1 MTGKSQNGWAAL
13 VADSKLLHRWR
24 IPTNNGVR
32 ELTLRNGS
40 AGFLLC
46 HFALYLAEKI
56 EPITGGQLDDWGYAY
71 RPIRGDDDLSNH
83 ASGTA
88 VDLNALQ
95 HPLGVEG
102 TWTKAQEATMRRRL
116 EAYRGCI
123 RAGFDYSG
131 RVDPMHF
138 EINRPLSAC
147 EERADSLMTTTRGRR
162 LLEANPGQR
171 AVILS
176 RKEAA

>member
-1 MTGKSQNGWAAL
+1 MAKTQNGWTAL
-13 VADSKLLHRWR
+13 VEDSALLHIWE
-24 IPTNNGVR
+24 IPTRSGVR
-32 ELTLRNGS
+32 RLKLRNGS
-40 AGFLLC
+40 AGFILC
-46 HFALYLAEKI
+46 HFAYWLSDKV
-56 EPITGGQLDDWGYAY
+56 EPIATGQLDDWGYAY

-102 TWTKAQEATMRRRL
+102 TWTKDEKAAMRRRL
-116 EAYRGCI
+116 EVYRGCI
-123 RAGFDYSG
+123 RAGFDYRG

-138 EINRPLSAC
+138 EINRNMTAC
-147 EERADSLMTTTRGRR
+147 ENVARSLMTTTRGRK
-162 LLEANPGQR
+162 LLEENLGQR

-176 RKEAA
+176 

>member
-1 MTGKSQNGWAAL
+1 MTNNSQNGWPAL

-24 IPTNNGVR
+24 IPTKAGVR

-46 HFALYLAEKI
+46 HFALFLADKV
-56 EPITGGQLDDWGYAY
+56 EPIATGQLDDWGYAY

-83 ASGTA
+83 ASATA
-88 VDLNALQ
+88 VDLNALK
-95 HPLGVEG
+95 HPLGVED
-102 TWTKAQEATMRRRL
+102 TWTDKQESLMRRRL
-116 EAYRGCI
+116 AMYRGCI
-123 RAGFDYSG
+123 RAGFDYQG
-131 RVDPMHF
+131 RVDAMHF
-138 EINRPLSAC
+138 EINRDLGAC
-147 EERADSLMTTTRGRR
+147 EARATALMRTTRGLQ

-176 RKEAA
+176 RKAAA